1 MLGRGQYTLQLGSGL
16 LSHLDMNGR
25 EGIEAK
31 KLVMGRRIRMTP
43 LIALRWNY
51 ACGRLWELTEKG
63 YKVRWQL
70 LTHGGH

>member
-1 MLGRGQYTLQLGSGL
+1 
-16 LSHLDMNGR
+16 MNGR

-43 LIALRWNY
+43 LAALRWNY

-63 YKVRWQL
+63 YNVRWQL